1 MIFIGG
7 IAILFLPSFGNAF
20 AAGCLGLLC
29 LGTPGIGL
37 RATCPHLLLLHCS
50 RMAWRNVNL
59 PIFFEKDWG
68 WFLVC
73 HNGYA
78 KFLSTTSTAPP
89 ERVQNNKTIILFQ
102 QEIS

>member
-1 MIFIGG
+1 
-7 IAILFLPSFGNAF
+7 
-20 AAGCLGLLC
+20 
-29 LGTPGIGL
+29 
-37 RATCPHLLLLHCS
+37 
-50 RMAWRNVNL
+50 MAWRNVNL